1 MSPTPPA
8 GPFSQPLPQPPPR
21 FSRRELIPPFPC
33 PVSRE
38 IQMFG
43 PGSGAAQPG
52 CAARCFLS
60 PRAGCV
66 LPGRGHRR
74 GDGGPPV
81 PAPRGEGASPPPPA
95 THAALGGSFPSPRG
109 CQLLFGVTASLL
121 TQGNVG
127 FGDVGCRGHLGHCR
141 GSIPAGGG
149 FAGTVPFQLGNGTG
163 GGIGTVRGQL
173 APVPGGDGVWNVR
186 SQLGAGS
193 RGRSGAVQTNSR
205 CTAGRSPGGAG
216 QRPRGTEGHLPAPV
230 VAAGGAQGE
239 GALREWGQGTD

>member
-8 GPFSQPLPQPPPR
+8 SPFSQPLPQPPPR
-21 FSRRELIPPFPC
+21 FSRREMIPPFPC

-95 THAALGGSFPSPRG
+95 THAALGGSFSSPRG

-121 TQGNVG
+121 TQGNGG

-141 GSIPAGGG
+141 REHPGWWWLRWDCPFPAGKWDRRRDRDGVG
-149 FAGTVPFQLGNGTG
+149 AAGTCA
-163 GGIGTVRGQL
+163 R
-173 APVPGGDGVWNVR
+173 R
-186 SQLGAGS
+186 
-193 RGRSGAVQTNSR
+193 
-205 CTAGRSPGGAG
+205 
-216 QRPRGTEGHLPAPV
+216 
-230 VAAGGAQGE
+230 
-239 GALREWGQGTD
+239 